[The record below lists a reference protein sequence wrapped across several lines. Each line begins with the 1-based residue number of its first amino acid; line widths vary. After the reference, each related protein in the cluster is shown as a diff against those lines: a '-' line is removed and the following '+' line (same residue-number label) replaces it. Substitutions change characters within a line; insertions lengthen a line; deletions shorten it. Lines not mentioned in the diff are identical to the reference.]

1 LPQAISPDTIP
12 CRFRD
17 GAIQAERSAKR
28 HSDDPKQADKASVHE
43 CWKLWQSEPERYKI
57 KAAFAL
63 DMLTKFE
70 SLKNQRVVERWCKQ
84 WESKSSP
91 SPEF

>member
-1 LPQAISPDTIP
+1 
-12 CRFRD
+12 
-17 GAIQAERSAKR
+17 
-28 HSDDPKQADKASVHE
+28 
-43 CWKLWQSEPERYKI
+43 LWQSEPERYKI